1 MIARRLF
8 SPIAS
13 VCACAVH
20 QQQFSCRVLA
30 ASKRAYSSASVGDQ
44 QAERRGNHRS
54 RRRRWLLG
62 AALGIALG
70 ITWHFDSIENYSAD
84 YIILYSRFAKQ
95 FLSAWA
101 IIRSRTVNV
110 HVCAIFLTGGAGV
123 LAANDDYRT
132 SISAR
137 VRSFIGLSGA
147 SHDTEAE
154 ASSDAASTSTNLP
167 TYTAADVA
175 KHHTP
180 EQRLWISYKC
190 ARMCSPLLCSLSILI
205 VLYSKRLIHSLHTPC
220 P

>member
-101 IIRSRTVNV
+101 IIRSRLRYISHRRRRCSRCERWLPHVDQRTCQILHRAIWCLSRHRGWGELRRCVNV
-110 HVCAIFLTGGAGV
+110 YKPADVHCSRRRQTP
-123 LAANDDYRT
+123 
-132 SISAR
+132 
-137 VRSFIGLSGA
+137 
-147 SHDTEAE
+147 HPW
-154 ASSDAASTSTNLP
+154 AASLDFLQVRAHVLSS
-167 TYTAADVA
+167 A
-175 KHHTP
+175 
-180 EQRLWISYKC
+180 
-190 ARMCSPLLCSLSILI
+190 LLAQHSNRT
-205 VLYSKRLIHSLHTPC
+205 VL
-220 P
+220 